1 MESSD
6 RVLEYLVRKA
16 EETGIGSDITL
27 CVNGLVI
34 YGTIIHSKRYYD
46 LMSESFEGDIL
57 TSDPTEI
64 NMLKKYRED
73 CKHFL
78 KDMIRQ
84 SEIDS
89 LKYIHLANA
98 IIRLSTTDSDPIIT
112 SAWRCKISSVDAFSL
127 GYTTISKNDQ

>member
-34 YGTIIHSKRYYD
+34 YGTMIHSKGYYD
-46 LMSESFEGDIL
+46 LMSESFDGDI
-57 TSDPTEI
+57 TTNDPTEI

-73 CKHFL
+73 CKNFM

-89 LKYIHLANA
+89 LKYIHLTNA
-98 IIRLSTTDSDPIIT
+98 IIKLSTDSDPIIT